1 VDGNAIALRYMQYAY
16 GKKAGPKFMD
26 FSGEDTP
33 LAAAAAAAIYVRTGL
48 KGSFQKPKSPRI
60 LTVANQ
66 KGGVGKTTSSVNLAA
81 ALALGGLNVLVIDL
95 DPQGNASTALAVDHQ
110 EDAIGTYDV
119 LVEGAD
125 IAQTMVL
132 APGYETLWCLPA
144 SLDLAGADIEL
155 ITSFAEN
162 ERPFLLKTA
171 IAQLLVERDL
181 DYVFVDCPP
190 SLGMLTINALA
201 AVSEVLIP
209 IQCEFYALEG
219 VQQLLRT
226 IEFARDRLNPELAVS
241 TILLTMYNSRT
252 NLSVQVA
259 QEVRGFFGDLVLDTA
274 IPRSTYVAEAPSFGQ
289 TVLTYDPGSSG
300 AVAYLAAAREIAA
313 RG

>member
-1 VDGNAIALRYMQYAY
+1 
-16 GKKAGPKFMD
+16 MD
-26 FSGEDTP
+26 FSDEDTP
-33 LAAAAAAAIYVRTGL
+33 LAAAAAAAVYVRTGL
-48 KGSFQKPKSPRI
+48 KGSFQKPQKPRV

-81 ALALGGLNVLVIDL
+81 AMALGGLNVLVIDL

-110 EDAIGTYDV
+110 QDATGTYDV
-119 LVEGAD
+119 LVDGEAIAD
-125 IAQTMVL
+125 TMVL
-132 APGYETLWCLPA
+132 APGYESLWCLPA

-155 ITSFAEN
+155 ITSFGEL
-162 ERPFLLKTA
+162 ERPFLLKLA
-171 IAQLLVERDL
+171 IAELLKVRNL
-181 DYVFVDCPP
+181 DYIFVDCPP

-241 TILLTMYNSRT
+241 TILLTMFNSRT
-252 NLSVQVA
+252 NLSLQVA
-259 QEVRGFFGDLVLDTA
+259 EEVRGYFGDLVLEAA

-289 TVLTYDPGSSG
+289 TVLTYDPGSTG
-300 AVAYLAAAREIAA
+300 AVAYLAAAREIAS